1 MKGEGTMT
9 IAREEQTISASVD
22 PNAVR
27 KTVTVQAPPPVAWRV
42 FTEKM
47 GTWWPLAHY
56 KIGKAKAVDA
66 VIEPRVGGRW
76 YERGDDGSTCEWG
89 RVLSW
94 EPHSRL
100 VLSWDISADWQ
111 PDPKLNTEVEV
122 RFISEGKD
130 ATRVE
135 LEHRH
140 LDRYG
145 ARRDEMRG
153 IFDSECG
160 WSGLLASFAR
170 AAEA

>member
-1 MKGEGTMT
+1 MKNDQTVHEGDQ
-9 IAREEQTISASVD
+9 ANSLRKVVSV
-22 PNAVR
+22 
-27 KTVTVQAPPPVAWRV
+27 KAPQDVAWRM
-42 FTEKM
+42 FTERM
-47 GTWWPLAHY
+47 GTWWPLATH

-76 YERGDDGSTCEWG
+76 YERGDDGSTCGSG
-89 RVLSW
+89 RGLSW
-94 EPHSRL
+94 EAHSRL
-100 VLSWDISADWQ
+100 VLSWEISADWQ
-111 PDPKLNTEVEV
+111 YDPKLNTEVEV